1 MKFLSIS
8 ILKILVTITC
18 LYFLHKKLTGIDFQY
33 QFLETFSLMTL
44 TATIIFLS
52 HLFFVAIRWRF
63 FVLKLD
69 GELSYVKATQYVA
82 ISSFLNNT
90 PLGLIVGDAYRSLAI
105 QAEKFRLRSAVG
117 SVLLDRYTALLGW
130 CITPIITVIFFSI
143 FNLANSKIVDV
154 TLFLT
159 AFTVSLLV
167 FPFLQNIRPLRCYLV
182 SERLKFFFD
191 YLVQL
196 SLIFYK
202 AHFSIHSVFKIYFTT
217 FYVVITS
224 GIITFIFAAAAG
236 ANLGLLNCIIVT
248 SFALV
253 AGAIPLSVGGFGVR
267 ELSFVGL
274 FEFIDVPLDTAFLI
288 TASFSLSF
296 FLASLVG
303 ALVWLSL
310 GASSLI
316 NKR

>member
-1 MKFLSIS
+1 MKLFLIS
-8 ILKILVTITC
+8 IFKIFVTITC
-18 LYFLHKKLTGIDFQY
+18 LYFLHKKFTGIDFQY
-33 QFLETFSLMTL
+33 QFPETFPLVML

-52 HLFFVAIRWRF
+52 HLFIVAIRWRF
-63 FVLKLD
+63 FVGKLD
-69 GELSYVKATQYVA
+69 GELSYAKATQYVA
-82 ISSFLNNT
+82 VSSFLNNT

-105 QAEKFRLRSAVG
+105 QGEKFKLRSAVG
-117 SVLLDRYTALLGW
+117 SVLLDRYTALLGM
-130 CITPIITVIFFSI
+130 CITPTITVILYSM
-143 FNLANSKIVDV
+143 FNLTNSKIVNI
-154 TLFLT
+154 TLVLS

-167 FPFLQNIRPLRCYLV
+167 FPFLQNLRSLRSYLV
-182 SERLKFFFD
+182 FERLKFVFD
-191 YLVQL
+191 YLIKL

-224 GIITFIFAAAAG
+224 GVITFIFAAAAG
-236 ANLGLLNCIIVT
+236 SNLGLLSCIIIT

-253 AGAIPLSVGGFGVR
+253 AGAIPLSVGGFGIR

-274 FEFIDVPLDTAFLI
+274 FEFIYVPLDAAFLI

-296 FLASLVG
+296 FLASLAG
-303 ALVWLSL
+303 ALVWLTL